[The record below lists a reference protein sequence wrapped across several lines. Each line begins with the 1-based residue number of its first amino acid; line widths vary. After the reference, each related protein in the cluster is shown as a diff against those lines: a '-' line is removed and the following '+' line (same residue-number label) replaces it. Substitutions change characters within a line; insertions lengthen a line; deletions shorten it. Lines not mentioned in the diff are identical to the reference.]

1 MNLRDKLKAIE
12 KPKSPPKVP
21 EKQFTD
27 CYHGREMRE
36 LSEFPGAFDL
46 DLSALHL
53 NPKQRIR
60 IFNNSRIVFQRK
72 FRLPKY
78 GKQWHSKHC
87 IPWKF

>member
-1 MNLRDKLKAIE
+1 MYTALYLHLIICIIHNL
-12 KPKSPPKVP
+12 KS
-21 EKQFTD
+21 
-27 CYHGREMRE
+27 
-36 LSEFPGAFDL
+36 FPRYS